1 MLTKKY
7 VVSLE
12 SLARWAELYPSLTI
26 VDFIEYILK

>member
-12 SLARWAELYPSLTI
+12 SLKKWAELFPSMTVLQ
-26 VDFIEYILK
+26 FIDLILK

>member
-12 SLARWAELYPSLTI
+12 SLARWAALYPSMTI
-26 VDFIEYILK
+26 VDFINLILK